1 MSVNP
6 GPSKLLCLPKSLL
19 QPQGSEKLEQTHLLV
34 ECLCFS
40 VAFIEH
46 VGWLDSDKGFLML
59 NLKSFWGGRKT
70 ARTATAELR

>member
-19 QPQGSEKLEQTHLLV
+19 QPQGSEKLEQTHFSV

-46 VGWLDSDKGFLML
+46 VSWLERDKGFLML
-59 NLKSFWGGRKT
+59 DLKSFWGGRKT
-70 ARTATAELR
+70 ARTVTAELT